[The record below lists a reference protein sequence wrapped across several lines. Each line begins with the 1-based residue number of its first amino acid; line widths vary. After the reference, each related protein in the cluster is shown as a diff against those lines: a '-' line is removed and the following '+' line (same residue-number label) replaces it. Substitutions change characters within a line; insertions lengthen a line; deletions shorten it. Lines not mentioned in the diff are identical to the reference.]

1 MVKSVMKPRR
11 KARLPAAPQMEPLRK
26 RTLIVVADSARA
38 RFLEPSDDTRKLVPA
53 SQLDMVSPTSRRP
66 TRALV
71 TDKPGRGFR
80 SAGGR
85 TRHAYEQT
93 HDVHKLE
100 KHKFVESLAET
111 LDDICARG
119 EFDRMVLVA
128 PSRSLGELRGLL
140 SPRVRRMVSHEVPK
154 DLTASTPTSLKR
166 ALASILPTPVV
177 SPP

>member
-11 KARLPAAPQMEPLRK
+11 KARLPTAPQMEPLRK

-38 RFLEPSDDTRKLVPA
+38 RFLEPSEDTRKLMPA
-53 SQLDMVSPTSRRP
+53 SRLDMVSPTSRRP
-66 TRALV
+66 TRDLV

-85 TRHAYEQT
+85 MLHAYEQT
-93 HDVHKLE
+93 HDLHKLE
-100 KHKFVESLAET
+100 KRKFVESLAET
-111 LDDICARG
+111 LDGICARG

-128 PSRSLGELRGLL
+128 PSRSLGELRSLL
-140 SPRVRRMVSHEVPK
+140 SPRVRRMVTHEVPK
-154 DLTASTPTSLKR
+154 DLTASTPTSLKQ
-166 ALASILPTPVV
+166 ALASILPAAAI